1 MRRELESIFK
11 NNEFGQLRTFVDLE
25 GKPWIAGVDV
35 ARALGY
41 KNPTNA
47 VKTHCKPSRTIKHKM
62 NNRLCSGNYEIIF
75 IEESN
80 FYRLVIKS
88 TLPSAEKF
96 QDWVV
101 EEILPSLRETGK
113 YEIKDETQEDDEAER
128 IKAIKEEVKDDS
140 HVSYLIKLIEE
151 KEQELVKAK
160 QAASLSN
167 SGLIG
172 LIMLSSKL
180 DLRYTTLTSL
190 LEDLKFDINKYAYRR
205 NDLGDLF
212 LDKYIVMEI
221 LDSIKRLVSDFIKYN
236 PEYGIHKENTDADEA
251 FRELVGLN
259 SPLPF

>member
-1 MRRELESIFK
+1 MRRGLESIFK

-113 YEIKDETQEDDEAER
+113 YEIKDETQEENEVSEEER
-128 IKAIKEEVKDDS
+128 LETIKEVAENDS
-140 HVSYLIKLIEE
+140 HVKLLMSLLEE

-167 SGLIG
+167 SGLVG
-172 LIMLSSKL
+172 FIMLSANL
-180 DLRYTTLTSL
+180 GLRHTTLKNL
-190 LEDLKFDINKYAYRR
+190 LEDLNFDINRYAFRR
-205 NDLGDLF
+205 NDLGDVF
-212 LDKYIVMEI
+212 LDKYIVREI
-221 LDSIKRLVSDFIKYN
+221 MGSIKGMVSNYEKYHL
-236 PEYGIHKENTDADEA
+236 EHKDKEDAA
-251 FRELVGLN
+251 FRELVGITN
-259 SPLPF
+259 ETQLPF

>member
-35 ARALGY
+35 ARALGFQ
-41 KNPTNA
+41 NPSNA
-47 VKTHCKPSRTIKHKM
+47 VKAHCKPHKTIKHRM
-62 NNRLCSGNYEIIF
+62 NNRLSNGNYEITF

-113 YEIKDETQEDDEAER
+113 YEIKDEIQ
-128 IKAIKEEVKDDS
+128 EEVS
-140 HVSYLIKLIEE
+140 EEEKLEAVREAAKEDTYVGFLYKLLEE
-151 KEQELVKAK
+151 KEQELIKAK

-167 SGLIG
+167 SGLIE
-172 LIMLSSKL
+172 LSMLSAKL
-180 DLRYTTLTSL
+180 GLRSTTFTSL
-190 LEDLKFDINKYAYRR
+190 LEDLKFDVDKYAYRR
-205 NDLGDLF
+205 GDLGDIF
-212 LDKYIVMEI
+212 LDKYIVREI
-221 LDSIKRLVSDFIKYN
+221 LDSIKRLVNDFTKFN
-236 PEYGIHKENTDADEA
+236 PEYERPVDKSLAELISITKEVE
-251 FRELVGLN
+251 
-259 SPLPF
+259 LPF

>member
-47 VKTHCKPSRTIKHKM
+47 VKTHCKSNRTIKHKL
-62 NNRLCSGNYEIIF
+62 NNRLGSGNYEIIF
-75 IEESN
+75 IQESN

-101 EEILPSLRETGK
+101 EDVLPSLRETGK
-113 YEIKDETQEDDEAER
+113 YEIKEEEVSEGE
-128 IKAIKEEVKDDS
+128 KLEAIKGTAKEDS
-140 HVSYLIKLIEE
+140 YVSYLVELLEE
-151 KEQELVKAK
+151 KDKELVKAK
-160 QAASLSN
+160 QAASLAN

-172 LIMLSSKL
+172 FTMFSAKMGYRP
-180 DLRYTTLTSL
+180 DTLRRM
-190 LEDLKFDINKYAYRR
+190 LEDRKFD
-205 NDLGDLF
+205 
-212 LDKYIVMEI
+212 LDKYVYRRDDLYDVFLDNYTAREIVE
-221 LDSIKRLVSDFIKYN
+221 SIDRSFSDFIENN
-236 PEYGIHKENTDADEA
+236 PEYARPNSGIFA
-251 FRELVGLN
+251 GLIE
-259 SPLPF
+259 PLDLLPF

>member
-1 MRRELESIFK
+1 MRKELESIFK

-47 VKTHCKPSRTIKHKM
+47 VKTHCKQNRTIKHKM
-62 NNRLCSGNYEIIF
+62 NHRLSNGNYEIIF

-101 EEILPSLRETGK
+101 EDVLPSLRETGK
-113 YEIKDETQEDDEAER
+113 YEIKGEDESEEGKLE
-128 IKAIKEEVKDDS
+128 AIKGTAKEDS
-140 HVSYLIKLIEE
+140 QVSYLIKLLEE
-151 KEQELVKAK
+151 KDKELIKAK

-172 LIMLSSKL
+172 FMMFSAKMGYRP
-180 DLRYTTLTSL
+180 DTLRRM
-190 LEDLKFDINKYAYRR
+190 LEDRNFDLDKYAYRR
-205 NDLGDLF
+205 NDLGEVF
-212 LDKYIVMEI
+212 LDNYTAREIVE
-221 LDSIKRLVSDFIKYN
+221 SIGRSFSDFIENN
-236 PEYGIHKENTDADEA
+236 PEYRRPTNNETLA
-251 FRELVGLN
+251 GLIAPLD
-259 SPLPF
+259 PLPF

>member
-35 ARALGY
+35 AKALGY

-47 VKTHCKPSRTIKHKM
+47 VRTHCKPSRTIKHKM

-101 EEILPSLRETGK
+101 EDVLPSLRETGK
-113 YEIKDETQEDDEAER
+113 YEIK
-128 IKAIKEEVKDDS
+128 EEVSEEEKLETIKGTAKEDS
-140 HVSYLIKLIEE
+140 QASYLIKLLEE
-151 KEQELVKAK
+151 KDKELVKAK

-167 SGLIG
+167 SGLTG
-172 LIMLSSKL
+172 FTVFSDKMGYRP
-180 DLRYTTLTSL
+180 DTLRRM
-190 LEDLKFDINKYAYRR
+190 LEDRNFDLDKYVYRR
-205 NDLGDLF
+205 DDLGDVF
-212 LDKYIVMEI
+212 LDNYTAREIVE
-221 LDSIKRLVSDFIKYN
+221 SIGRSFSDFIENN
-236 PEYGIHKENTDADEA
+236 PEYRRPTNNETFA
-251 FRELVGLN
+251 GLIA
-259 SPLPF
+259 PLDLLPF

>member
-35 ARALGY
+35 ARALGFQ
-41 KNPTNA
+41 NPSNA
-47 VKTHCKPSRTIKHKM
+47 VKAHCKPNKTIKHRM
-62 NNRLCSGNYEIIF
+62 NSRLNNGNYEIIF

-113 YEIKDETQEDDEAER
+113 YEIKDETQEENEVYEEGR
-128 IKAIKEEVKDDS
+128 LEAIKEVAKDDT
-140 HVSYLIKLIEE
+140 HVGYLIKLIEE
-151 KEQELVKAK
+151 KDLELVKAR
-160 QAASLSN
+160 QAASLAN

-172 LIMLSSKL
+172 FTMLSSNL
-180 DLRYTTLTSL
+180 GLRDTTLRNL
-190 LEDLKFDINKYAYRR
+190 LEDLNFDLERYVYRR
-205 NDLGDLF
+205 NDLGDMF
-212 LDKYIVMEI
+212 LGKYIVMEI
-221 LDSIKRLVSDFIKYN
+221 LDTIRKLVNEFTKNN
-236 PEYGIHKENTDADEA
+236 PNYQEPKPDNDIDKI
-251 FRELVGLN
+251 FRNLSVR
-259 SPLPF
+259 PF